1 MTYISQ
7 HIMSFVWVVVWAF
20 AIGLTYDAIVNLVYG
35 EDRNSNWWLAF
46 PLLWAIIIVFWFN

>member
-1 MTYISQ
+1 
-7 HIMSFVWVVVWAF
+7 MSFVWVVVWAF